1 MARLVSAL
9 GVVRMALAAAVVA
22 SFAACASDGDGPIH
36 DDGGLTD
43 ASPVDASADVPR
55 PPTRAPF
62 GLDARP
68 KNATCK
74 VPERPP
80 SPTPL
85 AVELISPALP
95 GIIFPVGIFQ
105 APDDPAHFYVL
116 EHSEGKVVR
125 VGSSVAASTVED
137 VVTVPIVYENE
148 LGILGLAFDPQ
159 WTTNRR
165 VYLSYV
171 TTGGSLPGGYRMV
184 VARLQAN
191 ATLDTFTFDREVFS
205 YDQPGFGHAGGT
217 IEFGPDGNLY
227 LAPGDGLVTQER
239 VQDPG
244 YLQGKVLR
252 IHLENDGSY
261 TIPPTNP
268 YASGG
273 GRPEVF
279 ASGFRNPW
287 RFSFDRATG
296 DLWVGDV
303 GESSYEEIDRVELGG
318 NYGWPVREGAHCHE
332 PQENCPTAGLVD
344 PVYEY
349 AHGSDLA
356 VVGGFVYRGSKIPS
370 LHGTYVFADF
380 YSGKIYGLGY
390 DAAGAPSVRE
400 LADAKTPISSLGQA
414 ADGELVMTGFNSWL
428 LYKLVATGP
437 QPIDTF
443 PDRLS
448 KTGCAMPG
456 RPLDPAPGLVPYDV
470 NAPFWSDG
478 ADKRRY
484 LALPDDA
491 TIAVG
496 KDGDFDLPVGSVLRK
511 DFTLGGKRIET
522 RLFMRH
528 QDGDWAGYSYAW
540 DDAETDATLV
550 RGGKTAKV
558 AGGNWAYPSSG
569 QCLQCHTKAAGRTLG
584 LELAQLNRDFVYTAT
599 NRVSNQL
606 ATLDHIGLLA
616 AKVGDPQAL
625 PALPDPSG
633 AGPVDA
639 RARAYLHTNC
649 SFCHRPEGP
658 GRGTANWLYDTPWAS
673 AGACD
678 VEPVA
683 GDLGVAGA
691 RLVKPGA
698 PDQSLALLRLRS
710 QNAARMPPFPPLGSR
725 RLDASGSALLDTW
738 IRGLSTCPAK

>member
-1 MARLVSAL
+1 MARLVSSL
-9 GVVRMALAAAVVA
+9 GVAAVVIA
-22 SFAACASDGDGPIH
+22 FAACSSSDDQPRPPASDAAAP
-36 DDGGLTD
+36 D
-43 ASPVDASADVPR
+43 AGSVDAPAEVG
-55 PPTRAPF
+55 PPTRAPY
-62 GLDARP
+62 GLDVRP

-74 VPERPP
+74 VPDRPP

-85 AVELISPALP
+85 AVELVSPALP
-95 GIIFPVGIFQ
+95 GIIFPVGMFQ
-105 APDDPAHFYVL
+105 APDDPSHFYVL

-125 VGSSVAASTVED
+125 VGSSAAASTIED

-159 WTTNRR
+159 WATNRR

-171 TTGGSLPGGYRMV
+171 TSGGSLPGGYRTV
-184 VARLQAN
+184 VARLHAN
-191 ATLDTFTFDREVFS
+191 AALDTFTFDREVFS
-205 YDQPGFGHAGGT
+205 YDQPGFAHAGGT

-227 LAPGDGLVTQER
+227 LAPGDGLLTQER
-239 VQDPG
+239 VQDPS

-252 IHLENDGSY
+252 IHVEDDGSY

-268 YASGG
+268 YALGG
-273 GRPEVF
+273 GRPEVY
-279 ASGFRNPW
+279 AMGFRNPW

-296 DLWVGDV
+296 ELWVGDV
-303 GESSYEEIDRVELGG
+303 GESGYEEIDRVELGG
-318 NYGWPVREGAHCHE
+318 NYGWPIREGAHCHD
-332 PQENCPTAGLVD
+332 PQENCRTAGLID

-356 VVGGFVYRGSKIPS
+356 VIGGFVYRGSKIPS
-370 LHGTYVFADF
+370 LYGTYVFADF

-400 LADAKTPISSLGQA
+400 LADAKTPISSLGQT

-428 LYKLVATGP
+428 LYKLVAAGP
-437 QPIDTF
+437 QPVDTF

-456 RPLDPAPGLVPYDV
+456 KPLEPASGLVPYDV

-496 KDGDFDLPVGSVLRK
+496 KDGDLDLPVGSVLRK

-558 AGGNWAYPSSG
+558 AGGTWAYPSSG
-569 QCLQCHTKAAGRTLG
+569 QCLQCHTQAAGRTLG
-584 LELAQLNRDFVYTAT
+584 LELAQLNREFVYTAT
-599 NRVSNQL
+599 NRISNQL
-606 ATLDHIGLLA
+606 ATMDHIGLFA

-633 AGPVDA
+633 AAPVDA
-639 RARAYLHTNC
+639 RARAYLHANC
-649 SFCHRPEGP
+649 SFCHRPDSP
-658 GRGTANWLYDTPWAS
+658 GRGTANWLYATPWAN

-678 VEPVA
+678 AEPVA

-691 RLVKPGA
+691 RLVKPGS
-698 PDQSLALLRLRS
+698 PELSLALLRVRA
-710 QNAARMPPFPPLGSR
+710 QNAARMPPFPPLGGR
-725 RLDASGSALLDTW
+725 RVDASGSALLDAW
-738 IRGLSTCPAK
+738 IRSLSACPSK